1 MIKIYCVGKI
11 KEDWLDSLLKEEQ
24 KKINKKRKIEII
36 EIKDVE
42 CPQHYSPAQQ
52 EQVKN
57 QECAILLQKIG
68 SDEYV
73 VALDLEGKKLSSKD
87 FQELVK
93 SKQKLSFVIGGS
105 LGLSDELKKRA
116 NQWIKLS
123 DMTFTHQFARLML
136 LEQISKE

>member
-1 MIKIYCVGKI
+1 MIKVYCVGRI
-11 KEDWLDSLLKEEQ
+11 KEDWLASLIDDEL
-24 KKINKKRKIEII
+24 KKISKKRKIEII

-42 CPQHYSPAQQ
+42 CPQHYSVAQQ

-57 QECAILLQKIG
+57 QECSNLLQKIG

-73 VALDLEGKKLSSKD
+73 VALDLEGKKYNSTD
-87 FQELVK
+87 FQELVR
-93 SKQKLSFVIGGS
+93 SSQKLSFVIGGS
-105 LGLSDELKKRA
+105 LGLNDIMKKRA

-136 LEQISKE
+136 LEQIAKE